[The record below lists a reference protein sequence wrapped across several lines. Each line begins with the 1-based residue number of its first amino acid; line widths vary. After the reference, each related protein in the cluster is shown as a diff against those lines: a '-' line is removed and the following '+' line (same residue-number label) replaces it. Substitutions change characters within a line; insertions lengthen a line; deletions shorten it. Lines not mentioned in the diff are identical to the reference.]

1 MNLYREYKEKQM
13 QEQYQKYDKEY
24 FAKDTVTIYEQT
36 RTQDF
41 IIRIFKICVFAI
53 LLLGLMGSLV
63 WLVSTILPQG
73 EKHVWKKK
81 RKP

>member
-13 QEQYQKYDKEY
+13 KEQYQKYDKEY

-36 RTQDF
+36 RTQDL

-63 WLVSTILPQG
+63 WLSSTI
-73 EKHVWKKK
+73 
-81 RKP
+81 

>member
-13 QEQYQKYDKEY
+13 KEQYQKYDKEY

-36 RTQDF
+36 RTQEL

-53 LLLGLMGSLV
+53 VLLGLMGCLV
-63 WLVSTILPQG
+63 WLFSTI
-73 EKHVWKKK
+73 
-81 RKP
+81 

>member
-13 QEQYQKYDKEY
+13 KEQYQKYDKEY

-36 RTQDF
+36 RTQDL

-63 WLVSTILPQG
+63 WLFSTI
-73 EKHVWKKK
+73 
-81 RKP
+81 

>member
-13 QEQYQKYDKEY
+13 KEQYQKYDKEY

-36 RTQDF
+36 RTQEL

-53 LLLGLMGSLV
+53 LLLGLMVSLV
-63 WLVSTILPQG
+63 WLFSTI
-73 EKHVWKKK
+73 
-81 RKP
+81 

>member
-13 QEQYQKYDKEY
+13 QEKYDKEY

-63 WLVSTILPQG
+63 WLFSTI
-73 EKHVWKKK
+73 
-81 RKP
+81 

>member
-13 QEQYQKYDKEY
+13 KEQYQKYDKEY

-36 RTQDF
+36 RTQEL

-53 LLLGLMGSLV
+53 VLLGLMGSLV
-63 WLVSTILPQG
+63 GLFPTI
-73 EKHVWKKK
+73 
-81 RKP
+81 

>member
-36 RTQDF
+36 RTQEL

-53 LLLGLMGSLV
+53 VLLGLMGSLV
-63 WLVSTILPQG
+63 WLFSTI
-73 EKHVWKKK
+73 
-81 RKP
+81 

>member
-13 QEQYQKYDKEY
+13 KEQYQKYDKEY

-36 RTQDF
+36 RTQDL
-41 IIRIFKICVFAI
+41 IIRIFKICVFSI

-63 WLVSTILPQG
+63 WLSSTI
-73 EKHVWKKK
+73 
-81 RKP
+81 

>member
-36 RTQDF
+36 RTQEL

-63 WLVSTILPQG
+63 WLFSTI
-73 EKHVWKKK
+73 
-81 RKP
+81 

>member
-63 WLVSTILPQG
+63 WLFLQLTHNHK
-73 EKHVWKKK
+73 EKTC
-81 RKP
+81 

>member
-13 QEQYQKYDKEY
+13 KEQYQKYDKEY

-36 RTQDF
+36 RTQEL

-63 WLVSTILPQG
+63 WLFCTI
-73 EKHVWKKK
+73 
-81 RKP
+81 

>member
-13 QEQYQKYDKEY
+13 KEQYQKYDKEY

-36 RTQDF
+36 RTQVL

-63 WLVSTILPQG
+63 WLFSTI
-73 EKHVWKKK
+73 
-81 RKP
+81 

>member
-36 RTQDF
+36 RTQDC

-63 WLVSTILPQG
+63 WLFSTI
-73 EKHVWKKK
+73 
-81 RKP
+81 

>member
-36 RTQDF
+36 RPQDF

-63 WLVSTILPQG
+63 WLFSTI
-73 EKHVWKKK
+73 
-81 RKP
+81 

>member
-36 RTQDF
+36 RTQVF

-63 WLVSTILPQG
+63 WLFSTI
-73 EKHVWKKK
+73 
-81 RKP
+81 

>member
-24 FAKDTVTIYEQT
+24 FAKDTVTIYEQA

-63 WLVSTILPQG
+63 WLFSTI
-73 EKHVWKKK
+73 
-81 RKP
+81 

>member
-36 RTQDF
+36 RTQDL

-63 WLVSTILPQG
+63 WLFSTI
-73 EKHVWKKK
+73 
-81 RKP
+81 

>member
-1 MNLYREYKEKQM
+1 MK
-13 QEQYQKYDKEY
+13 EQYQKYDKEY

-36 RTQDF
+36 RTQEL

-63 WLVSTILPQG
+63 WLFSTI
-73 EKHVWKKK
+73 
-81 RKP
+81 

>member
-53 LLLGLMGSLV
+53 LLL
-63 WLVSTILPQG
+63 
-73 EKHVWKKK
+73 
-81 RKP
+81 

>member
-1 MNLYREYKEKQM
+1 MNLYREYKEKQI

-63 WLVSTILPQG
+63 WLFSTI
-73 EKHVWKKK
+73 
-81 RKP
+81 

>member
-24 FAKDTVTIYEQT
+24 FAKDTVTLSAQT

-63 WLVSTILPQG
+63 WLFSTI
-73 EKHVWKKK
+73 
-81 RKP
+81 

>member
-13 QEQYQKYDKEY
+13 KEQYQKYDKEY

-36 RTQDF
+36 RTQEL

-53 LLLGLMGSLV
+53 VLLGLMGSSV
-63 WLVSTILPQG
+63 WLFSTI
-73 EKHVWKKK
+73 
-81 RKP
+81 

>member
-1 MNLYREYKEKQM
+1 MNFQSRGIDRNEMNLYREYKEKQM
-13 QEQYQKYDKEY
+13 KEQYQKYDKEY

-36 RTQDF
+36 RTQEL

-63 WLVSTILPQG
+63 WLFSTI
-73 EKHVWKKK
+73 
-81 RKP
+81 

>member
-36 RTQDF
+36 RKQDF

-63 WLVSTILPQG
+63 WLFSTI
-73 EKHVWKKK
+73 
-81 RKP
+81 

>member
-36 RTQDF
+36 RTQDS

-63 WLVSTILPQG
+63 WLFSTI
-73 EKHVWKKK
+73 
-81 RKP
+81 

>member
-24 FAKDTVTIYEQT
+24 FAKDTVTIYERT

-63 WLVSTILPQG
+63 WLFSTI
-73 EKHVWKKK
+73 
-81 RKP
+81 

>member
-63 WLVSTILPQG
+63 WLFSTILPQG

>member
-24 FAKDTVTIYEQT
+24 FAKDTVTIYEHT

-63 WLVSTILPQG
+63 WLFSTI
-73 EKHVWKKK
+73 
-81 RKP
+81 

>member
-13 QEQYQKYDKEY
+13 KEQYQKYDKEY

-36 RTQDF
+36 RTQER

-53 LLLGLMGSLV
+53 VLLGLMGSLV
-63 WLVSTILPQG
+63 WLFSTI
-73 EKHVWKKK
+73 
-81 RKP
+81 

>member
-36 RTQDF
+36 RTQYF

-63 WLVSTILPQG
+63 WLFSTI
-73 EKHVWKKK
+73 
-81 RKP
+81 